1 MKNRMDDKM
10 KEEFQGKTLKQET
23 SPKLTGAIFV
33 LLAVLVFVI
42 GFMVH
47 YVQIGGLPNDAIVNV
62 LVAQINL
69 KFAEDIAV
77 GFFTGCFV
85 VIGGYY
91 LEQKPKETQ
100 QSAGS

>member
-1 MKNRMDDKM
+1 MSDKLQ
-10 KEEFQGKTLKQET
+10 EEFQGKTLKQET
-23 SPKLTGAIFV
+23 SPKLTGAVFL
-33 LLAVLVFVI
+33 LLAVLVLAI
-42 GFMVH
+42 GVMVH
-47 YVQIGGLPNDAIVNV
+47 YVQIGGLPNDAVV
-62 LVAQINL
+62 DVVVAQVNL
-69 KFAEDIAV
+69 KFAEDVAV